1 MIFLDKLYH
10 PNNIFQ
16 KSIIV
21 IMSLKHKTKQ
31 GALLLPVLPNNKQ
44 YNMKL

>member
-21 IMSLKHKTKQ
+21 IVSLRHKQ
-31 GALLLPVLPNNKQ
+31 QNGGHCCSPFCE
-44 YNMKL
+44 

>member
-21 IMSLKHKTKQ
+21 IVSLGHKQ
-31 GALLLPVLPNNKQ
+31 QNGVFSPRFAE
-44 YNMKL
+44 